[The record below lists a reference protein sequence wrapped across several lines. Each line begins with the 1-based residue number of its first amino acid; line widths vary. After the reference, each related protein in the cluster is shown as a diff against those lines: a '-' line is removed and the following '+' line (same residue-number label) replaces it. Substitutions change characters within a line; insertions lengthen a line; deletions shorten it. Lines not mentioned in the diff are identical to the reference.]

1 MMDTPNIKTECKQSR
16 NNKFHL
22 QAKDTLEKPP
32 AEIFRAIVMQEDVCA
47 INPCRKSSKEISYK
61 VVFSMCST

>member
-1 MMDTPNIKTECKQSR
+1 MIDKPNIKTECKQSR
-16 NNKFHL
+16 NKKFHL
-22 QAKDTLEKPP
+22 QAKDTLEKTP
-32 AEIFRAIVMQEDVCA
+32 EIFRAIVMQEDVRA